1 MECRDAIER
10 AVDRRNFPSHVKSR
24 LAAWMRDAR
33 CRHCSRP
40 IHPDTPVH
48 NGGYVFHRGCL
59 RVGALAERARRRG
72 LYTAAAVAQRRRVR
86 ALLNQARRG

>member
-1 MECRDAIER
+1 MEIER
-10 AVDRRNFPSHVKSR
+10 AIDRRNFPGHVKSR

-59 RVGALAERARRRG
+59 RVGALAERVRRLDVFKPAAMARRRR
-72 LYTAAAVAQRRRVR
+72 AR
-86 ALLNQARRG
+86 ALLNAARRG